1 MDIAAAISYTGR
13 DIAATKIAISYQRA
27 QVAHCGLRA
36 PVPRPDAPTTRD
48 RTAAHPTTHGSQT
61 GRVDITAAI
70 SCTGKE
76 ITATKTEISASTKVI
91 SSTVPRRQRAQRGY
105 LNGPASPS
113 ASPQKYQAQGAL
125 KTLVNCTCALLRSA
139 LLSEASRFVSLF
151 IKFAFS
157 SETRSGR
164 AADRRH
170 ARAAQRRLSALSR
183 VCGAFTKTMASGSRR
198 R

>member
-1 MDIAAAISYTGR
+1 MDIAAAISYTGK

-36 PVPRPDAPTTRD
+36 PVPRPDAPTKRD
-48 RTAAHPTTHGSQT
+48 RTAAHPTTHGSQR

-91 SSTVPRRQRAQRGY
+91 SSTVPRRQRAAKAVTS
-105 LNGPASPS
+105 NGPASPS

-139 LLSEASRFVSLF
+139 LLREASRFVSLC
-151 IKFAFS
+151 IKFAF
-157 SETRSGR
+157 
-164 AADRRH
+164 
-170 ARAAQRRLSALSR
+170 
-183 VCGAFTKTMASGSRR
+183 K
-198 R
+198 

>member
-1 MDIAAAISYTGR
+1 MISYRPCGHR
-13 DIAATKIAISYQRA
+13 SCDIIHRERHRSHENCDIISKGSGCTLWSAGACAA
-27 QVAHCGLRA
+27 
-36 PVPRPDAPTTRD
+36 PWDAPTKRD

-91 SSTVPRRQRAQRGY
+91 SSTVPRRQRAAKAVTS
-105 LNGPASPS
+105 NGPASPS

-139 LLSEASRFVSLF
+139 LLREASRFVSLF
-151 IKFAFS
+151 IKFAF
-157 SETRSGR
+157 
-164 AADRRH
+164 
-170 ARAAQRRLSALSR
+170 
-183 VCGAFTKTMASGSRR
+183 K
-198 R
+198 